1 MCIHFRLYYL
11 DLGASFSKSGKF
23 PAIIFLNIPTL
34 PLTLFYILKFSIR
47 HILETIN
54 LFFMF
59 LNYCSMEK

>member
-47 HILETIN
+47 HIL
-54 LFFMF
+54 
-59 LNYCSMEK
+59 